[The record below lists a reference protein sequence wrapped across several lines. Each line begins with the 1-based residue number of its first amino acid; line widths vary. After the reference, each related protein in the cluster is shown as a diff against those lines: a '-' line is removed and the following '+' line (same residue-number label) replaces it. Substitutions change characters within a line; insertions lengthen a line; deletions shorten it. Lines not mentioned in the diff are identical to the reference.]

1 MEPDRGCGFAPP
13 GLEVGLDVSTL
24 RQLLLEQSDKIRESG
39 DRVLGAGMTK
49 LRQKQEEY
57 FNLIE
62 AKVQRLSDRC
72 NSLASRLQMLEEGQ
86 QFTETKDDA
95 LDNPEKIHWWSRTSG
110 GKGRGAEDVAKG
122 P

>member
-1 MEPDRGCGFAPP
+1 MWLCAAWAGGGTGCEHFAPAAA
-13 GLEVGLDVSTL
+13 GTA
-24 RQLLLEQSDKIRESG
+24 DKIRESG